1 MENKNLGNK
10 IFQIILI
17 IEVIAVALVII
28 FDFFLPTLV
37 ILALAAFSLLIRK
50 ENIKALGFKK
60 IDKPLKMVGTIFLL
74 SLIWSVI
81 LLAFIMPVL
90 NHLLG
95 TTQDLSAFE
104 DLKGNIG
111 KLIPLLLLSWTLAAL
126 GEETAYRGYLQK
138 ILYDLFGKNKIGIVL
153 TIAISSIL
161 FGLAHTEQGIIGV
174 VLTTFDA
181 VILSLVKRHYNDNL
195 WAPVFF
201 HGINNTVGMI
211 TFFFIGPI
219 YGFW

>member
-1 MENKNLGNK
+1 VKNKNSSNK

-17 IEVIAVALVII
+17 IEVIVVALVVF

-37 ILALAAFSLLIRK
+37 ILALAAFSRLIRK

-60 IDKPLKMVGTIFLL
+60 IYKPLKMFSRIFLL
-74 SLIWSVI
+74 SLIWSLV
-81 LLAFIMPVL
+81 LLAFVMPVL

-95 TTQDLSAFE
+95 TTQDLSAFA

-138 ILYDLFGKNKIGIVL
+138 ILYDLFGRSNNGIIL

-181 VILSLVKRHYNDNL
+181 IILSLVKRHYDDNL
-195 WAPVFF
+195 WASVFF
-201 HGINNTVGMI
+201 HGINNTVGLI